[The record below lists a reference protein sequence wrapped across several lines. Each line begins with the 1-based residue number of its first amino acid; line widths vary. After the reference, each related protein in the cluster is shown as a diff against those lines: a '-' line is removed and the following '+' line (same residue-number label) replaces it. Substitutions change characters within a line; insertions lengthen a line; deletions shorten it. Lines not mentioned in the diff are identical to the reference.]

1 MFKQQPMGV
10 QSLLKDGGKSFSGVD
25 EALLKN
31 IEACKDL
38 AKIIRSSFGP
48 NGSNKLVINHLG
60 RQFITADTATMLKEL
75 DMQHPCG
82 RMLVASCA
90 QQEFEVG
97 DGTNLTV
104 MFAGSLL
111 QEAEALLKEG
121 LHAAD
126 VIKGYELCLE
136 KTLEL
141 IGGYGC
147 WELTDVKDF
156 DQVKKAVMTAVS
168 AKQMDLAPVLTD
180 LIAKAIV
187 QVTRSLAES
196 QNDGKKGI
204 EETKKFELDNVRTS
218 KIPGG
223 SLSKSFVVDGMVVP
237 RNTMGIVKEA
247 TKCKVAVYGGG
258 IDHQQTEAKGTVL
271 IKNAAELMNFSKGEE
286 SAMEEFIKGLADM
299 GVGVIISG
307 GSVNDIAQHF
317 LDKYKILTVKI
328 GSKFE
333 LKRMCS
339 SLKAVNVLRAGLP
352 MEEELGYADSVKV
365 EEIASNKITVFRSE
379 ESKIATIVLRGA
391 TLSTLEEWDRAINDA
406 VNVIRAAIKEPTFCA
421 GGSATEM
428 RLAHDINT
436 FGATVPGLDQY
447 AVLKFAE
454 ALEMVPKIL
463 ADNAGYSRVDTLTA
477 LYKAQADGKHTTG
490 LDLSPDTEEILQDSA
505 KVGVLDHLSTKE
517 WAIRHALESVLT
529 ILRVDHII
537 MAKQAGQKQQ

>member
-1 MFKQQPMGV
+1 MFKNSNGV

-60 RQFITADTATMLKEL
+60 RQFITADTATMLREL

-82 RMLVASCA
+82 RMLVQSCA

-141 IGGYGC
+141 IKGYGC
-147 WELTDVKDF
+147 WELTDVKDHA
-156 DQVKKAVMTAVS
+156 QVKKAVMTCVT
-168 AKQMDLAPVLTD
+168 AKQMDLAPQLTE
-180 LIAKAIV
+180 LITTAIV
-187 QVTRSLAES
+187 QVTRSLADS
-196 QNDGKKGI
+196 NAGVQKKGI
-204 EETKKFELDNVRTS
+204 EESKKFELDNVRTS

-237 RNTMGIVKEA
+237 RNTMGITKEA
-247 TKCKVAVYGGG
+247 TKTKVAVYGGG

-271 IKNAAELMNFSKGEE
+271 IRNAAELMNFSKGEE
-286 SAMEEFIKGLADM
+286 SAMEEFIKGISDM

-317 LDKYKILTVKI
+317 LDKYKILCVKI

-339 SLKAVNVLRAGLP
+339 SLKAVNILRAGLP

-391 TLSTLEEWDRAINDA
+391 TLSTLEEWDRAVNDA
-406 VNVIRAAIKEPTFCA
+406 VNVIRASIKAPTFCA
-421 GGSATEM
+421 GGAATEM
-428 RLAHDINT
+428 RLAHDIQQ

-447 AVLKFAE
+447 AVMKYAE

-490 LDLSPDTEEILQDSA
+490 LDLSPETENILQDSEKA
-505 KVGVLDHLSTKE
+505 GVLDHLETKE
-517 WAIRHALESVLT
+517 WALRHALESVLT

-537 MAKQAGQKQQ
+537 MAKQAGQKQG